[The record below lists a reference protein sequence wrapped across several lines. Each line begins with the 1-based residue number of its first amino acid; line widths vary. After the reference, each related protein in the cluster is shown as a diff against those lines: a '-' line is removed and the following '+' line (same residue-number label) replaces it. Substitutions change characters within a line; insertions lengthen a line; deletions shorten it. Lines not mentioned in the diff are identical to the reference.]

1 MTFYDLAYAVGL
13 AAAAPYWL
21 IRPKARRK
29 VLGALSKRMGR
40 AGVGVQ
46 PSALRLRLEEG
57 TGFKLQSGPVLMI
70 HAVSVGEL
78 NATPQLL
85 GTLAAARPDLQF
97 VISTTT
103 STGANRARELYGN
116 NDRIALIRF
125 PLDFS
130 CAVRRVLDQYRPT
143 LIALMELEVWPN
155 FVGECQRRHIP
166 VLIING
172 RLTTSSF
179 RGYRILRPFTAGMF
193 RALARIGAQDATYA
207 DRFIAVGARRES
219 VSVTGTMK
227 FDTAQV
233 DQHVEG
239 TDELARAVSLAPGNE
254 PIWVCGSTG
263 PGEEAIVLEVYRAV
277 RAKHPGLRLVI
288 VPRKPERF
296 DDVARQIQAAGLRLV
311 RRSRPGEITAGDAD
325 FPPVIL
331 GDTMGELRKFYA
343 LADVVFVG
351 RSMVDLGPRQHGSDM
366 IEPAALGKAVVVGPF
381 THNFS
386 EAMSQFLAADAVRVV
401 SDASTLAATI
411 DHLLAN
417 REECA
422 ALGER
427 ARQAVRRGQGATARH
442 AQMILQELDRAAG
455 QVASVAIQ
463 GSSQ

>member
-1 MTFYDLAYAVGL
+1 MTCYDLAYAVGL

-29 VLGALSKRMGR
+29 VLGALSERMGR
-40 AGVGVQ
+40 EGVEVQGSGVRI
-46 PSALRLRLEEG
+46 SHGA
-57 TGFKLQSGPVLMI
+57 PVLMI

-78 NATPQLL
+78 NATPQLIR
-85 GTLAAARPDLQF
+85 TLSEARPDLRF
-97 VISTTT
+97 VVSTTT
-103 STGANRARELYGN
+103 STGTNRARELYGN

-130 CAVRRVLDQYRPT
+130 SAVCRVLDQYRPSAV
-143 LIALMELEVWPN
+143 ALMELEVWPN
-155 FVGECQRRHIP
+155 FVAECQRRHIP

-179 RGYRILRPFTAGMF
+179 RGYRMLRLFTGGMF

-207 DRFIAVGARRES
+207 QRFIAVGARPEC

-233 DQHVEG
+233 DQRVEG
-239 TDELARAVSLAPGNE
+239 VDELAKAIGLAPGSE

-263 PGEEAIVLEVYRAV
+263 PGEEPIVLEAHRAV
-277 RAKHPGLRLVI
+277 RNKHPTLQLVI

-296 DDVARQIQAAGLRLV
+296 DEVARQIQAAGSRMV
-311 RRSRPGEITAGDAD
+311 RRSRPGEMTAGAAD
-325 FPPVIL
+325 VPPVIL

-351 RSMVDLGPRQHGSDM
+351 RSLVDLGPRQHGSDM

-386 EAMSQFLAADAVRVV
+386 EAMSQFLAADGVRVV
-401 SDASTLAATI
+401 CDVSALAATI
-411 DHLLAN
+411 DRLLAD
-417 REECA
+417 REERA

-427 ARQAVRRGQGATARH
+427 AREAVRRGQGATARH
-442 AQMILQELDRAAG
+442 AQMILQELDQAVEREHLDAG
-455 QVASVAIQ
+455 FRVQ
-463 GSSQ
+463 GSGGAGSAA